1 MKKKN
6 LFRRICRFGTLC
18 SLSCLPVF
26 AACTDEAATGQPA
39 EGPAICFDV
48 GLSETWESGGFA
60 PAAERADTRTG
71 HGTDDTDS
79 SGASARRSAASNMTV
94 TVIDGI
100 PPRIRTARPQTR
112 GAQKVGNDTDPD
124 NGVISFADAFGT
136 DGFGVLGYASDDEG
150 SNWRTYITNT
160 QITNEDGDDYWEAA
174 EGQACNWPGTWRNC
188 QMRLFAYAPYNADA
202 EDTDFTYSDG
212 KMEIHYTNP
221 EEAEGQKEFLVAATE
236 AYESGNYLEEV
247 PLTFTHT
254 LTAVGFRFIFTRT
267 GSASEG
273 ISKPLPVDITKIEI
287 DGVSMNG
294 TYSVTYDDSEDKA
307 TGEWL
312 VSSESSGG
320 SAMMTG
326 FSDDPGTNFND
337 IEEYNGTKFT
347 DGAMCWPAG
356 LATPVD
362 FFLMIPQTLSG
373 TSLTLTVY
381 FTTDGGNESSI
392 EWYGEF
398 TGPEWQPGTTYIY
411 TIILDYFD
419 MEE

>member
-18 SLSCLPVF
+18 ALSGMSVL
-26 AACTDEAATGQPA
+26 AACTDEAATEQPA

-71 HGTDDTDS
+71 YGTEVPPL
-79 SGASARRSAASNMTV
+79 RSTASNMTV

-112 GAQKVGNDTDPD
+112 GAQKVGNDTD
-124 NGVISFADAFGT
+124 NGVISFADAFGE
-136 DGFGVLGYASDDEG
+136 DGFGVVGYASDDG

-160 QITNEDGDDYWEAA
+160 QITKNEDYWEAA

-236 AYESGNYLEEV
+236 AYESGNYPEEV

-294 TYSVTYDDSEDKA
+294 TYSVTYDDSEDKV

-312 VSSESSGG
+312 VSSEGSGVG
-320 SAMMTG
+320 AMMTG
-326 FSDDPGTNFND
+326 FSDDPGTNFD
-337 IEEYNGTKFT
+337 KIEEYNGTKFT
-347 DGAMCWPAG
+347 NGAMCWPAG
-356 LATPVD
+356 LVTPVD

-373 TSLTLTVY
+373 TSLTLKVF
-381 FTTDGGNESSI
+381 FTTDDVNDNDPFI
-392 EWYGEF
+392 EWNGEF
-398 TGPEWQPGTTYIY
+398 TGPEWQPGTTFIY
-411 TIILDYFD
+411 TIILDYLD
-419 MEE
+419 MDE